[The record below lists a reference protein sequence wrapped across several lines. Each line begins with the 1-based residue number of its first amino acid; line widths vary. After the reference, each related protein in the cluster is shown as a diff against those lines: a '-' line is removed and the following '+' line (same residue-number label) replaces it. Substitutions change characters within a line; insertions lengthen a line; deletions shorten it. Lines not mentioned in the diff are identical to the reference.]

1 MNEKD
6 TIIKLQSEVNEGLKK
21 ELNTVYYC
29 ADELMKECKRLKKSS
44 KYNSIGYYIMGIGTG
59 LVLSS
64 IIDYFINKKINKE
77 PADSDTTQ
85 YNEEV

>member
-29 ADELMKECKRLKKSS
+29 ANELMKECKRLKKSS
-44 KYNSIGYYIMGIGTG
+44 KGHFVMGIGTG
-59 LVLSS
+59 M
-64 IIDYFINKKINKE
+64 IICGLYELTVNAYITSKEKKEQDLN
-77 PADSDTTQ
+77 DSD
-85 YNEEV
+85 E

>member
-6 TIIKLQSEVNEGLKK
+6 TIIKLQSEVNERLKK

-29 ADELMKECKRLKKSS
+29 ANELMKECKRLKKSS

-64 IIDYFINKKINKE
+64 IIDYFINKKINEE
-77 PADSDTTQ
+77 PIDSDEI
-85 YNEEV
+85 NVMK

>member
-29 ADELMKECKRLKKSS
+29 ANELMNECKRLKKSS
-44 KYNSIGYYIMGIGTG
+44 KSRFVMGIGAGMIIAG
-59 LVLSS
+59 LYELAVDAYIASKE
-64 IIDYFINKKINKE
+64 KKEKNLE
-77 PADSDTTQ
+77 DS
-85 YNEEV
+85 NE

>member
-29 ADELMKECKRLKKSS
+29 ADKLTKECKSLSRSRFV
-44 KYNSIGYYIMGIGTG
+44 MGIGTG
-59 LVLSS
+59 M
-64 IIDYFINKKINKE
+64 IICGLYELAVNAYITSKEKKEQDLN
-77 PADSDTTQ
+77 DSD
-85 YNEEV
+85 E

>member
-21 ELNTVYYC
+21 ELKIVYYC
-29 ADELMKECKRLKKSS
+29 ANELMKECNKLKKIS
-44 KYNSIGYYIMGIGTG
+44 KHNSRCYYVMGIGTG

-64 IIDYFINKKINKE
+64 IIDYFIDKKINKE
-77 PADSDTTQ
+77 PTDSDENQ
-85 YNEEV
+85 CNKEV

>member
-21 ELNTVYYC
+21 ELNIVYYC
-29 ADELMKECKRLKKSS
+29 AKTLVDECKKMKKI
-44 KYNSIGYYIMGIGTG
+44 YRRNSRCYYVMGIGTG

-64 IIDYFINKKINKE
+64 IIDYFIDKKINKE
-77 PADSDTTQ
+77 PTDSDTTQ
-85 YNEEV
+85 SNEEV

>member
-6 TIIKLQSEVNEGLKK
+6 TIIKLQDEVIKGLKK

-44 KYNSIGYYIMGIGTG
+44 KGHFIMGIGAGMIIAG
-59 LVLSS
+59 LYGFVVDAYIASKE
-64 IIDYFINKKINKE
+64 KKEENLT
-77 PADSDTTQ
+77 DT
-85 YNEEV
+85 NE

>member
-6 TIIKLQSEVNEGLKK
+6 TIIKLQNEVNEGLRK

-29 ADELMKECKRLKKSS
+29 ADELMKECKRLKKIS
-44 KYNSIGYYIMGIGTG
+44 KYNSIGYYIMGIGAG

-64 IIDYFINKKINKE
+64 IIDYFINKKINEE

-85 YNEEV
+85 CNEEV

>member
-29 ADELMKECKRLKKSS
+29 ANELMKECKRLKKSS
-44 KYNSIGYYIMGIGTG
+44 KGNFIMGIGTG
-59 LVLSS
+59 M
-64 IIDYFINKKINKE
+64 IIAGLYGFVVDAYIASKEKKEK
-77 PADSDTTQ
+77 DL
-85 YNEEV
+85 NESNE

>member
-6 TIIKLQSEVNEGLKK
+6 TIIKLQKEVNEGLSK

-29 ADELMKECKRLKKSS
+29 ANELMKECKKLKKMS

-64 IIDYFINKKINKE
+64 IIDYFINKQINEE

-85 YNEEV
+85 CNEEV